1 MTVTSNDQ
9 AADLLGMY
17 RAAKEHPDEVELP
30 ITGSMPQELRGTLYR
45 NGPADWESGGFN
57 GAHPFDGDGLMVKFT
72 INDGAVRFR
81 SRYVDTPKRR
91 KELRGQGARIRGVYT
106 NARSFRDNIG
116 RPPADAAN
124 THAVVHADR
133 LLALSDAGRPWQVDL
148 DDLSTLG
155 PCTFNGQLPPFSRF
169 SPHPRI
175 DPVTGELFNFGLDVA
190 PSLDNRTVT
199 SLRCFRVDPTG
210 RLSQLASIPLDHI
223 YIQHD
228 FAITPQF
235 LVFALAPITVDP
247 VAAALAALGKG
258 ALGDSADYRPQL
270 GMKVVLV
277 PRAGGKPRIIECDP
291 FVYIHVDNAY
301 EDRDDVVLDLVRHE
315 SFSFL
320 TQAAKRFRT
329 EPVTVAGW
337 PARLRISAAG
347 TVTITDYPSPA
358 TEFPTHDERR
368 TGSQHRYTYLASA
381 DQDSSAIVKLDRQ
394 TDTHRLHHFSPDMA
408 PGEPIFVPRAHNA
421 AEDDG
426 WLLVVAY
433 NGAEH
438 RTELHILDAAA
449 IEKPAQAIAV
459 LPGHHFPGFH
469 GSFTERI
476 TPATR

>member
-1 MTVTSNDQ
+1 MTITSNDE
-9 AADLLGMY
+9 AIGLLGMY
-17 RAAKEHPDEVELP
+17 RAAREQPDEVTLP
-30 ITGSMPQELRGTLYR
+30 ITGSVPQELSGTLYR

-72 INDGAVRFR
+72 ITDGTVRFR

-91 KELRGQGARIRGVYT
+91 KELRGQGAHIRGVYT
-106 NARSFRDNIG
+106 QARRFRDNVG

-133 LLALSDAGRPWQVDL
+133 LLALSDAGRPWLVDR

-155 PCTFNGQLPPFSRF
+155 PCTFDGQLPSFSRF

-175 DPVTGELFNFGLDVA
+175 DPTTGELFNFGLDFA
-190 PSLDNRTVT
+190 PSLEGRAVAC
-199 SLRCFRVDPTG
+199 LRCFRVAPTG
-210 RLSQLASIPLDHI
+210 QLSQLATIPLEHI

-247 VAAALAALGKG
+247 VTAALAALGKG
-258 ALGDSADYRPQL
+258 TFGDSADYRPQQ

-301 EDRDDVVLDLVRHE
+301 EDRGDVVLDLVRHE
-315 SFSFL
+315 SFAFL
-320 TQAAKRFRT
+320 SQAAKRFRT
-329 EPVTVAGW
+329 EPLPVAGW
-337 PARLRISAAG
+337 PARLRISTGG
-347 TVTITDYPSPA
+347 TVTVTDYPSPA

-368 TGSQHRYTYLASA
+368 TGREHRYTYLASA
-381 DQDSSAIVKLDRQ
+381 EQDSRAIVKLDRQ
-394 TDTHRLHHFSPDMA
+394 TNTQRLHAFSADTF
-408 PGEPIFVPRAHNA
+408 PGEPIFVPKAHNA
-421 AEDDG
+421 DEDDG
-426 WLLVVAY
+426 WLLVVTY
-433 NGAEH
+433 NAAEH

-449 IEKPAQAIAV
+449 IENPAHAIAI

-476 TPATR
+476 TPP